1 FEEPDIIDFEEP
13 EPEKE
18 IPPQQPEAVEPEE
31 ANEPEMSVEPDVIE
45 EQTPKTVEQ
54 EISAPTKEPEK
65 TVAQTP
71 VTKAPEETK
80 QDSRPYLYDY
90 AVNEVPKDEEESADD
105 GFVKTSISD
114 PDQADERGVTLLMKA
129 AKAGNDW
136 DVKNLLLNGA
146 DVSKRD
152 CDGWTA
158 LMYAVRY
165 QNNLQIVKTLIDHGA
180 HTRVRNKY
188 NSTPLLMAAEHSLN
202 PEILALLLENRS
214 STEDEV
220 FRAFMLTLSST
231 SGSMRIREAKIRL
244 FLEDMAIPVN
254 HTWQGTTPLI
264 YAAQHAS
271 STQII
276 KLLLDFGAKTSIR
289 DVAGKTAFDYA
300 KENKSLAHD
309 EIYWSLNSKN

>member
-1 FEEPDIIDFEEP
+1 
-13 EPEKE
+13 
-18 IPPQQPEAVEPEE
+18 
-31 ANEPEMSVEPDVIE
+31 
-45 EQTPKTVEQ
+45 
-54 EISAPTKEPEK
+54 
-65 TVAQTP
+65 
-71 VTKAPEETK
+71 
-80 QDSRPYLYDY
+80 
-90 AVNEVPKDEEESADD
+90 
-105 GFVKTSISD
+105 
-114 PDQADERGVTLLMKA
+114 
-129 AKAGNDW
+129 
-136 DVKNLLLNGA
+136 
-146 DVSKRD
+146 
-152 CDGWTA
+152 
-158 LMYAVRY
+158 
-165 QNNLQIVKTLIDHGA
+165 
-180 HTRVRNKY
+180 
-188 NSTPLLMAAEHSLN
+188 MAAEHSLN

-309 EIYWSLNSKN
+309 EIYWSLNEPVR